1 MQAEPVRGKV
11 TEGTG
16 SDAADFPD
24 DLREHLSFE
33 LEECAHTLGVL
44 IDEYAVD
51 RERAATILRL
61 RLGITGER
69 PETLTRIGARF
80 DFSRDRARQL
90 HTKAVGELLRHTAR
104 SGRLPI
110 PVYARR
116 YPVGTRDSVLT
127 RALLAETYATEG
139 DIAVNDL
146 AYLKLRLA
154 GHSAADAKR
163 VAGFVTQRIVA
174 WRKKT
179 NHLLSRLRETDSPAG
194 PPAPWPQR
202 IEWPRRAVAAA
213 PLPTAAARSF
223 DLADD
228 GRGRFYLHKPGRD
241 IGFDSGLEARLMR
254 LLDNDDRIRTFQEYP
269 DAVGYRVDGAEQV
282 HFPTLVA
289 ELADGRRAL
298 IDVQPL
304 GHIGFHGNREK
315 ARAARAWAHENGWG
329 WMLWTGSA
337 LGEAELAAYPVPADI
352 ERQLVELLAEG
363 PVRWPALGELRTA
376 RGLAPID
383 LLALAV
389 RHEWRWDR
397 TPFRLSAGEQPR
409 TGRPAAVRV

>member
-1 MQAEPVRGKV
+1 MQAEPVRETAYDGA
-11 TEGTG
+11 GT
-16 SDAADFPD
+16 DAADFPD
-24 DLREHLSFE
+24 DLRDHLSFE
-33 LEECAHTLGVL
+33 LEECAHALGEL
-44 IDEYAVD
+44 IAEYAVD
-51 RERAATILRL
+51 RERAGTILRL
-61 RLGITGER
+61 RLGIAGER

-104 SGRLPI
+104 SGRLPV

-116 YPVGTRDSVLT
+116 YPVGTRDSALT

-139 DIAVNDL
+139 DIAANDL

-179 NHLLSRLRETDSPAG
+179 NHLLSRLREIGPPAG

-202 IEWPRRAVAAA
+202 IEWPRRSAAAA

-223 DLADD
+223 DLDDD

-269 DAVGYRVDGAEQV
+269 DAVGYRVDGAEHV

-289 ELADGRRAL
+289 ELDDGRRAL

-304 GHIGFHGNREK
+304 GHIGFHVNREK

-337 LGEAELAAYPVPADI
+337 LGEPELATHPVATDI
-352 ERQLVELLAEG
+352 VRQLTDLLAEG
-363 PVRWPALGELRTA
+363 PVRWPALRQLATE

-389 RHEWRWDR
+389 RYEWRWDR
-397 TPFRLSAGEQPR
+397 TPFRLSTGEQPR
-409 TGRPAAVRV
+409 AGGPAAVKV